1 MVSPKELEDKRAND
15 YNLKL
20 VEETIDAALLE
31 DYKNT
36 SFHKIIIK
44 QNLPASVCQEIAE
57 KYQRYGWAFVYYSNN
72 SEDTETTLF
81 ILSEK
86 EESNFENENYKKVW
100 KGFRN

>member
-1 MVSPKELEDKRAND
+1 MVSPKELEDKRIND

-36 SFHKIIIK
+36 SFHKVIIK
-44 QNLPASVCQEIAE
+44 DDLPDSLCKEIAE
-57 KYQRYGWAFVYYSNN
+57 KYQRYGWAFVYYSVNKDN
-72 SEDTETTLF
+72 AESTLF
-81 ILSEK
+81 VLSEK
-86 EESNFENENYKKVW
+86 EEPNFENDNYKKVW